1 MAIFLNWIV
10 LLIIFVLY
18 LLNMWRSKV
27 ISKMTVDITELK
39 KQKEE
44 LIQTQKKQKEF
55 YQEIVKNYSAL
66 IDEHK

>member
-10 LLIIFVLY
+10 LLIVFSLY

-44 LIQTQKKQKEF
+44 LIEKQKKQKEF

-66 IDEHK
+66 VEEHK

>member
-10 LLIIFVLY
+10 LLIVFVLY

-27 ISKMTVDITELK
+27 ISKMNLDITELK

>member
-18 LLNMWRSKV
+18 LLNMWRSKI
-27 ISKMTVDITELK
+27 ISKMNIDITEFK

-44 LIQTQKKQKEF
+44 LIEKQKKQKEF

-66 IDEHK
+66 IEEHK